1 MSYPLVGAIIL
12 NTNRKEDT
20 LACLSSLQKCNYSN
34 LTIWVLDNFSTDG
47 SVEAIYEQFPQ
58 TKIIQLTENKG
69 YAGNNNAGISAA
81 LEAGVD
87 WIIILNEDTILDP
100 DAISSLVRFG
110 MSNNQIGILG
120 PIVYHFDEPNV
131 IQSAGGKINQEWQ
144 AVHIGQNEEDRE
156 QFSYP
161 IPVDWISGCSIMV
174 RRDVIEQVGGID
186 ERYFYYWEETE
197 WCIRARKAG
206 WQIWMVPDAKIWHK
220 GVQRNYQPSPN
231 ITYYAVRNRL
241 LTLAKHQAPFRDR
254 LMVNFS
260 LLKTLF
266 AWTILPKW
274 KNKKSHRNALLQ
286 GMIDFYLNHLGIRR
300 KIKLFE

>member
-34 LTIWVLDNFSTDG
+34 LIIWVLDNFSTDG

-87 WIIILNEDTILDP
+87 WIFILNEDTILDP

-254 LMVNFS
+254 LRVNFS

-266 AWTILPKW
+266 AWTILPRW